1 MFTHLDPASE
11 SHLPCRL
18 EEKKNKAQGCSC
30 FPSLTLSLLPTNLA
44 NMNADCVHLKRSFA
58 QVATSTS
65 YILPD
70 ASECYSSTARLARS
84 LEAATDR
91 GRALS
96 TKRRLATFPNLKM
109 PVQAGPSLVSSALSP
124 FARDLGDA
132 PDCAALHSRRE
143 VHRQP
148 YTQPLPQPQSGS
160 FAVDPPISFDHRE
173 SISSALSESTG
184 SSPTT
189 TISTFDTPS
198 VTDTSPSSSPESPS
212 ALPISYPKQ
221 MILPDISETVAIHPV
236 VSNTPS
242 VSVRPMEAPPRA
254 PSPGRRA
261 RNLKNLSLKM
271 PCTSSRPAVSTASI
285 VETTS
290 HQNFSAPPSPSYRPL
305 KTGRRKPANLTIRT
319 PASDQSF
326 TRSITEIIPPTPN
339 IQRSLRHF
347 ESSPSLASIF
357 SPTTAPPG
365 GMQFPRPST
374 RDGLPPMPGSWQE
387 DSPSVPPQS
396 GPGLQQVMEED
407 DDLDTRESAK
417 RSAQSYPDGPVKIYD
432 SGVYLYLEPTRAE
445 ACKFDVVVNVAKEVV
460 NPFADEM
467 ERSNSVVSTLRK
479 PLSLAKR
486 FSVTEPLT
494 AISEASFH
502 SAFEVLPSDS
512 DSPTT
517 PKAEN
522 GPLPEYIHVPWDHN
536 SEILED
542 LMPLCQLVDDRIS
555 KGKNVLIHC
564 QLGASRSA
572 SLVIA
577 YGLYKNRDLDFN
589 DMYSIVK
596 NRSCWVGPNMS
607 LIYQLTDFRSRLQR
621 GEASKPLNPE
631 WFKTQPPSPPVLN
644 LPSFQDDTPDPM
656 DTTEPQETEKLA
668 PSFLKVARSYESL
681 NRSPDRIVKSGAPQ
695 LRKSKSAIRIRGISP
710 RPLPLRERYQDGQKV
725 HSSKQAEKRPVG
737 HARYPSVQM
746 DLVMKDVPTSPSIL
760 SPRAAPYMCS
770 SLSRTLAGD
779 LAGDAPSHFFEQ
791 QQQLPF
797 DPRSPSQR
805 GELLITRSIDE
816 VL

>member
-1 MFTHLDPASE
+1 
-11 SHLPCRL
+11 
-18 EEKKNKAQGCSC
+18 
-30 FPSLTLSLLPTNLA
+30 
-44 NMNADCVHLKRSFA
+44 MNADCVHLKRSFA

-65 YILPD
+65 YLLPD

-84 LEAATDR
+84 LEAASDR

-96 TKRRLATFPNLKM
+96 TKRRLAAFPNLKM
-109 PVQAGPSLVSSALSP
+109 PVQAGPSLVSPALSP

-132 PDCAALHSRRE
+132 ADCSVHSRRE
-143 VHRQP
+143 DHRQR

-160 FAVDPPISFDHRE
+160 FAHAVDHPISFEHRA

-221 MILPDISETVAIHPV
+221 MILPDISETVAMHPV
-236 VSNTPS
+236 VANTPS
-242 VSVRPMEAPPRA
+242 IPAKPMDAPPRA

-290 HQNFSAPPSPSYRPL
+290 QNFSAPPSPSHRPV

-326 TRSITEIIPPTPN
+326 ARSINEIIPPTPSL
-339 IQRSLRHF
+339 QRSLRHF

-387 DSPSVPPQS
+387 VSPSVPSQS

-432 SGVYLYLEPTRAE
+432 SGVFLYLEPTRAE
-445 ACKFDVVVNVAKEVV
+445 ASKFDVVVNVAKEVV
-460 NPFADEM
+460 NPFTEEI

-486 FSVTEPLT
+486 FSVSEPMT

-536 SEILED
+536 SEILDD

-577 YGLYKNRDLDFN
+577 YGLYKNRNLDFN

-621 GEASKPLNPE
+621 GEASKPPNPE
-631 WFKTQPPSPPVLN
+631 WFKTQPQDSPIFS
-644 LPSFQDDTPDPM
+644 LPSFEKVSFEKTMPDPM
-656 DTTEPQETEKLA
+656 DTTEPRATEKLE
-668 PSFLKVARSYESL
+668 PPLLKVSTSYEPL
-681 NRSPDRIVKSGAPQ
+681 NRSPDRIVKNGPQ

-710 RPLPLRERYQDGQKV
+710 RPLPLRERYQDGPKV
-725 HSSKQAEKRPVG
+725 HSSKQAEKRPLG

-746 DLVMKDVPTSPSIL
+746 DLVMKDVPSSPSIL

-779 LAGDAPSHFFEQ
+779 LAGDAPSHLPGFEQ
-791 QQQLPF
+791 QPPF